1 MGCRRS
7 QCDIP
12 QKEGKDSYAAPGAY
26 IPISLTSYIG
36 KILNKILADRLNL
49 YLLKIG
55 LVDLSQEGFCK
66 GRNTVRNLNK
76 LTLSINDFEK
86 AFDSTWKKGIITK
99 LWHDVGVRGLYLR
112 LIDSFLFS
120 RTVSLLFNGHTGF
133 ARLCL
138 EYGLPQRSALS
149 LVIFRFYIHDL
160 GESFVIKQCT
170 DFYKFADDG
179 TAKVSGVTLQ
189 YSLSTMQSVLDEIH
203 KWTKKWRMVINCQKN
218 KTEIICFN
226 SPEGKPPQS
235 FKLGE
240 DEIHTVTSSKVLGV
254 ILDNEMK

>member
-1 MGCRRS
+1 MC
-7 QCDIP
+7 
-12 QKEGKDSYAAPGAY
+12 
-26 IPISLTSYIG
+26 
-36 KILNKILADRLNL
+36 ILCLFI
-49 YLLKIG
+49 
-55 LVDLSQEGFCK
+55 
-66 GRNTVRNLNK
+66 
-76 LTLSINDFEK
+76 DFEK
-86 AFDSTWKKGIITK
+86 AFDSTWKKGLITK
-99 LWHDVGVRGLYLR
+99 LWHVGIHGLYLR

-138 EYGLPQRSALS
+138 EYVLPQGSALS
-149 LVIFRFYIHDL
+149 PVLFRFYIHDL
-160 GESFVIKQCT
+160 GESFVNKQFT

-189 YSLSTMQSVLDEIH
+189 YSVSTMQSVLDGIH

-226 SPEGKPPQS
+226 SPECKPPQS

-254 ILDNEMK
+254 ILDKDLNYEEHSKSVHKNLLYKWISTCKYSNRNWGFNQKVLV

>member
-1 MGCRRS
+1 MCLF
-7 QCDIP
+7 I
-12 QKEGKDSYAAPGAY
+12 
-26 IPISLTSYIG
+26 
-36 KILNKILADRLNL
+36 
-49 YLLKIG
+49 
-55 LVDLSQEGFCK
+55 
-66 GRNTVRNLNK
+66 
-76 LTLSINDFEK
+76 DFEK
-86 AFDSTWKKGIITK
+86 AFDSTWKKGLITK
-99 LWHDVGVRGLYLR
+99 LWHVGIHGLYLR

-120 RTVSLLFNGHTGF
+120 RTVSLLFNGHTGS

-138 EYGLPQRSALS
+138 EYGLPQGSALS
-149 LVIFRFYIHDL
+149 PVLFRFYIHDL
-160 GESFVIKQCT
+160 GESFVNKHCT

-179 TAKVSGVTLQ
+179 TAKVSEVTLQ

-254 ILDNEMK
+254 ILDKNLNYED